1 MAGETE
7 EKNLPAS
14 QRKLRKAREEG
25 EVASSADFVTALGF
39 TAGLIYLFVNWPKVV
54 TAFSSAFRVALDRSG
69 SGPQGSMVQSLV
81 GVLAMTGDFIVPM
94 MVIVAS
100 AALAGHLIHKKG
112 FVFSMA
118 PVTPKFSRIDPAAG
132 FKRIFSMRN
141 GLEFLISVG
150 RIIVWLTIA
159 AALIWFALPDVLTIS
174 ECGQA
179 CIGGVAWALTKKILI
194 VAVILLILFG
204 VLDLPLQIFLFLR
217 DQRMSRSE
225 FKREFKEQEGS
236 PEMAGARKEQH
247 RQMASG
253 SGSRSATLIVMS
265 SHEVVALQYDPV
277 SQPIPIVLAKAAGR
291 AADPIMKA
299 AELGKVPVELDP
311 RLARE
316 LFRVGI
322 GGIVPEKEFNAVA
335 MALVRHGTAG

>member
-7 EKNLPAS
+7 QKDLPAS
-14 QRKLRKAREEG
+14 QRKLRKAREQG
-25 EVASSADFVTALGF
+25 EVANSADFVTALGF
-39 TAGLIYLFVNWPKVV
+39 TAGLIYLLMSWPKVV
-54 TAFSSAFRVALDRSG
+54 TAFSSAFRVALDRSATG
-69 SGPQGSMVQSLV
+69 TQGSMVQTLV
-81 GVLAMTGDFIVPM
+81 GVLSMTGDFIVPL

-100 AALAGHLIHKKG
+100 AALAGHIIHKKG
-112 FVFSMA
+112 FVFSM
-118 PVTPKFSRIDPAAG
+118 TPITPNFSRIDPTAG
-132 FKRIFSMRN
+132 FQRIFSMRN
-141 GLEFLISVG
+141 GLEFLISVV
-150 RIIVWLTIA
+150 RIAIWLTIA
-159 AALIWFALPDVLTIS
+159 AALVWFALPDVLTIS

-179 CIGGVAWALTKKILI
+179 CIGVVAWSLTKKILI

-253 SGSRSATLIVMS
+253 SGSRSATLVVMS

-291 AADPIMKA
+291 AADPILKA
-299 AELGKVPVELDP
+299 AELGQIPLEVDP

-335 MALVRHGTAG
+335 TALVRHGKAG